1 MKIHPPE
8 ALAVLLARNTP
19 AMIHAANER
28 VNANGHK
35 ATRKVTRK
43 TRK

>member
-1 MKIHPPE
+1 VKINPPE

-28 VNANGHK
+28 VTANGHK